1 VARETLEAVK
11 QTEINAAKVESQASK
26 EHDSILLRAEEKAR
40 LIISTK
46 EKEVLRKSNEEMEK
60 AKILGNE
67 IVQNSIIV
75 GNEENEKLIKKA
87 KEKEEVAIELILSQI
102 I

>member
-1 VARETLEAVK
+1 MARETLEAVK
-11 QTEINAAKVESQASK
+11 QTEINAAKVESQALK

-40 LIISTK
+40 VINSTK
-46 EKEVLRKSNEEMEK
+46 EKEVLERSHDEMEK

-67 IVQNSIIV
+67 IVQNSIV
-75 GNEENEKLIKKA
+75 AGNEEKEKLIKMAKD
-87 KEKEEVAIELILSQI
+87 KEKVAIELILSQI

>member
-11 QTEINAAKVESQASK
+11 QTEINAAKVESQALK

-40 LIISTK
+40 VINSTK
-46 EKEVLRKSNEEMEK
+46 EKEVLERSHDEMEK

-67 IVQNSIIV
+67 IVQNSIV
-75 GNEENEKLIKKA
+75 AGNEEKEKLIKMAKD
-87 KEKEEVAIELILSQI
+87 KEKVAIELILSQI

>member
-1 VARETLEAVK
+1 MARETLEAVK
-11 QTEINAAKVESQASK
+11 QTEINASKIESQALK

-46 EKEVLRKSNEEMEK
+46 EKEALEKTNAEMEK

-67 IVQNSIIV
+67 IVQNSILA
-75 GNEENEKLIKKA
+75 GNEEKGKLIKKA
-87 KEKEEVAIELILSQI
+87 NDKEKVAIELILSQI